1 MSGGAEDVLLRV
13 LGVGVLFAVVCLIL
27 KQMRSDLLPLV
38 RVGGTVLIL
47 SMLLS
52 PLSQIVEEMTSLVGD
67 GSIEPYAKV
76 MIRALGISL
85 LCRIASDVCRDA
97 GESGIGS
104 GVELAGKLTI
114 LLLCVPLIREL
125 LSYASRLLGEG

>member
-13 LGVGVLFAVVCLIL
+13 LGVGVPFAVVCLIL

>member
-1 MSGGAEDVLLRV
+1 MGSEELLLRIC
-13 LGVGVLFAVVCLIL
+13 GVGILLAIVCLFL
-27 KQMRSDLLPLV
+27 KQLRSELLPAV
-38 RVGGTVLIL
+38 RIGGTVLIL

-52 PLSQIVEEMTSLVGD
+52 PLSEVMQELLGSVGG
-67 GSIEPYAKV
+67 GSVEPYAGV

-85 LCRIASDVCRDA
+85 LCRITCDVCRDA
-97 GESGIGS
+97 GENAIGS

-125 LSYASRLLGEG
+125 LSYAERLLGEG

>member
-1 MSGGAEDVLLRV
+1 MSAGAEGVLLRIC
-13 LGVGVLFAVVCLIL
+13 GVGVLLAVVCLLL
-27 KQMRSDLLPLV
+27 KQMKSDLLPLV

-47 SMLLS
+47 SMILS
-52 PLSQIVEEMTSLVGD
+52 PISDAMGELLALVGD

-85 LCRIASDVCRDA
+85 LCKIASDVCRDA

-114 LLLCVPLIREL
+114 LLLCVPLIKEL
-125 LSYASRLLGEG
+125 LSYASRLLEGG